1 MVALIRPHE
10 IRPNNTPANETTA
23 ALQLGSWCHM
33 VHQFLIGTLNVD
45 DNGLGLWSVLASS
58 NGVTPSAAD
67 NMTGP
72 ASWITAAAGVAHS
85 WCIYESDDTG
95 VQLMIDLSLN
105 STEQIRFV
113 LARPGSVFSL
123 AGLSTVNAP
132 ANPTSAIEQV
142 TSLYRQVLENNPT
155 LFGHTVHLWRDSAG
169 SFVIATAQNGTAL
182 AAHVLAFL
190 VLETA
195 GDEVDGSGD
204 ADVVQ
209 YPYFFQCARS
219 AGPLGA
225 FARTVFD
232 NGGTYLAANMWW
244 SDGSTV
250 QGVIDARNVL
260 SSSGAGGTIG
270 GRLPRFRAE
279 CYNNV
284 PGRIAY
290 RGYIPDLGVIA
301 GTPTTNDLETGSDAV
316 RRVVLGVWDMLTNGA
331 TTLNL

>member
-10 IRPNNTPANETTA
+10 IRPNNTPTDETTA

-33 VHQFLIGTLNVD
+33 VHQYLIGTLNVD

-58 NGVTPSAAD
+58 NAVTASAAD

-72 ASWITAAAGVAHS
+72 ASWVSAAAGVAHG

-105 STEQIRFV
+105 STEQARFV
-113 LARPGSVFSL
+113 FARPGSVFSL
-123 AGLSTVNAP
+123 AGLSTLNAP
-132 ANPTSAIEQV
+132 ANPTAAIEQT
-142 TSLYRQVLENNPT
+142 TSTYRQVLENNPT
-155 LFGHTVHLWRDSAG
+155 LLGHTVHLWRDASG

-190 VLETA
+190 VLETD

-204 ADVVQ
+204 ADVLQ
-209 YPYFFQCARS
+209 YPYFIQCARS
-219 AGPLGA
+219 TIAGGA

-232 NGGTYLAANMWW
+232 NTGAYMSGNMWW

-250 QGVIDARNVL
+250 QGIVDPRNVL
-260 SSSGAGGTIG
+260 SLAGASGTIG

-279 CYNNV
+279 CYNNIS
-284 PGRIAY
+284 GRIAY

-301 GTPTTNDLETGSDAV
+301 GAPTTNDLETGSDPV
-316 RRVVLGVWDMLTNGA
+316 RRIVLGTWDMLTNGA
-331 TTLNL
+331 TLLNL

>member
-10 IRPNNTPANETTA
+10 IRPNNTPTDETTA
-23 ALQLGSWCHM
+23 ALQIGSWCHM

-58 NGVTPSAAD
+58 NGATLVVSAAD

-123 AGLSTVNAP
+123 AGLSTLNAP
-132 ANPTSAIEQV
+132 ANPTSALEQLT
-142 TSLYRQVLENNPT
+142 TSYRQVLENNPT
-155 LFGHTVHLWRDSAG
+155 LFGHTVHLWRDAEG
-169 SFVIATAQNGTAL
+169 SFIIATAQNGTNV
-182 AAHVLAFL
+182 AAHALAFL
-190 VLETA
+190 VL
-195 GDEVDGSGD
+195 EVDGSGD
-204 ADVVQ
+204 ADVAL
-209 YPYFFQCARS
+209 YPYFFNCARFS
-219 AGPLGA
+219 STGGA
-225 FARTVFD
+225 FFRTVLD
-232 NGGTYLAANMWW
+232 NGGSYLAANMWW

-250 QGVIDARNVL
+250 TGIIDSRNVL
-260 SSSGAGGTIG
+260 SQSGAGGTVG
-270 GRLPRFRAE
+270 GRLPRFRVE

-284 PGRIAY
+284 VGRVAY
-290 RGYIPDLGVIA
+290 RGYVPDLGVIA
-301 GTPTTNDLETGSDAV
+301 GSPTTNDLETGSDPV
-316 RRVVLGVWDMLTNGA
+316 RRVVLGNWDLLTNGA
-331 TTLNL
+331 TLLSL